1 MPYPL
6 SNFEFKHYLKT
17 MKKIAILCLTLCFL
31 ACGTSK
37 TVRQSKKTI
46 KGDWTLTSI
55 KSSAIGDLKIT
66 LLNDAEKACFENSIW
81 QFIPNNNTGT
91 YTLFGLNCSSDKRF
105 FVFTIDEVNEDTGL
119 YNFLLKPTNEKGKS
133 ETNTGFRLELSSLSE
148 TAMQWQQMVTLDGK
162 PITIIMNFTK
172 L

>member
-55 KSSAIGDLKIT
+55 KSSAIGDLHG
-66 LLNDAEKACFENSIW
+66 N
-81 QFIPNNNTGT
+81 
-91 YTLFGLNCSSDKRF
+91 
-105 FVFTIDEVNEDTGL
+105 L
-119 YNFLLKPTNEKGKS
+119 Y
-133 ETNTGFRLELSSLSE
+133 
-148 TAMQWQQMVTLDGK
+148 Q
-162 PITIIMNFTK
+162 ITIQEHIPY
-172 L
+172 LE